1 MLEPSLVNG
10 FLSVLVAEARKIL
23 AKNKRTSRHF
33 STEAVSNAGRITAAK
48 NFFFFFK
55 KGFTVVTLFG
65 PFLPLR
71 ANPLILCCHSKVCS
85 ACCKC
90 RCDREREESDSY

>member
-48 NFFFFFK
+48 KIFFFFFK
-55 KGFTVVTLFG
+55 GVYSGNTIWTVSASPGKSFD
-65 PFLPLR
+65 PL
-71 ANPLILCCHSKVCS
+71 LSF
-85 ACCKC
+85 
-90 RCDREREESDSY
+90 

>member
-33 STEAVSNAGRITAAK
+33 STEAVSNAGRITAVK
-48 NFFFFFK
+48 IFFFFFFLN
-55 KGFTVVTLFG
+55 GVYSGNTIWTVSASPGKSFD
-65 PFLPLR
+65 PL
-71 ANPLILCCHSKVCS
+71 LSF
-85 ACCKC
+85 
-90 RCDREREESDSY
+90 